1 MKIPSRPLRLV
12 IAVLAGALATAGA
25 AAAQKTPIKAPP
37 SKNCAQAIVNDW
49 YPDGDVDFL
58 YPLDCYQ
65 KAIKSLRG
73 DLEVYSSATEDI
85 NRAYRFAKRNQP
97 DPGRGGK
104 TPTKPTTTETTP
116 ATTTTTTTTTTK
128 PPTTTSTTPN
138 PPKTT
143 GTDTTE
149 TFGGTVGGGAGGP
162 GGGEGGTT
170 DGTPSGSRDS
180 SSVPVPLIVLG
191 GLAVLLF
198 AAGGAGY
205 LSRRM
210 RGGAAPE
217 DDPASDP

>member
-1 MKIPSRPLRLV
+1 MQIPSRPLRLV
-12 IAVLAGALATAGA
+12 IAVLVGVLVTAGA
-25 AAAQKTPIKAPP
+25 AAAQQKPIEAPP
-37 SKNCAQAIVNDW
+37 SKDCARAIVDDW
-49 YPDGDVDFL
+49 YPDGDVDFI

-73 DLEVYSSATEDI
+73 DLEVYSSATDDI

-97 DPGRGGK
+97 DPGRGGQTPTTTGK
-104 TPTKPTTTETTP
+104 TPTTTTGTTP
-116 ATTTTTTTTTTK
+116 K
-128 PPTTTSTTPN
+128 PPV
-138 PPKTT
+138 TT

-210 RGGAAPE
+210 RGAAVPD
-217 DDPASDP
+217 DDPASDTS